1 MSAKVA
7 IIGRPNVGKSTL
19 FNRLVGRKLAL
30 VDDEPGV
37 TRDRREGEARLA
49 DLAFTIVD
57 TAGLEEGDPVTL
69 AGRMRAQTEAALM
82 DCDAILFVVD
92 ARAGL
97 TSADRHFA
105 QAVRRV
111 GKPIIVI
118 ANKAEGGSGRD
129 GVYEAFSLGLGEP
142 IALSAEH
149 GEGLSEL
156 YDALVEV
163 LPAAAR
169 LDPDEESDPEPLVLG
184 EEEDGSELD
193 LAKPLR
199 IAVLGRP
206 NAGKSTLINRILGQ
220 DRLLTG
226 PEPGITRDSIGLD
239 AEWSGRKL
247 KIFDT
252 AGLRRRSRVVE
263 KVEKLAVADALR
275 AVRFAEVVVLLL
287 DATIPFEKQDLT
299 LADLVEQEG
308 RALVIGLN
316 KWDLI
321 DNKSDKAR
329 ELREEADR
337 LLPQLR
343 GTRVIPLSGLTGAHV
358 DRLMEAIIATD
369 AIWNTRISTGRL
381 NRWLAPVVDATP
393 PPAVSGRRVKIRYIT
408 QPKARP
414 PFFVLFGNSVD
425 KIPEGYK
432 RYLVNGLRETFGLI
446 GVPIRLSMRS
456 GGENPYAPKRRRG

>member
-1 MSAKVA
+1 
-7 IIGRPNVGKSTL
+7 
-19 FNRLVGRKLAL
+19 
-30 VDDEPGV
+30 
-37 TRDRREGEARLA
+37 
-49 DLAFTIVD
+49 
-57 TAGLEEGDPVTL
+57 
-69 AGRMRAQTEAALM
+69 
-82 DCDAILFVVD
+82 
-92 ARAGL
+92 
-97 TSADRHFA
+97 
-105 QAVRRV
+105 
-111 GKPIIVI
+111 
-118 ANKAEGGSGRD
+118 
-129 GVYEAFSLGLGEP
+129 
-142 IALSAEH
+142 
-149 GEGLSEL
+149 
-156 YDALVEV
+156 
-163 LPAAAR
+163 
-169 LDPDEESDPEPLVLG
+169 
-184 EEEDGSELD
+184 
-193 LAKPLR
+193 
-199 IAVLGRP
+199 
-206 NAGKSTLINRILGQ
+206 
-220 DRLLTG
+220 
-226 PEPGITRDSIGLD
+226 
-239 AEWSGRKL
+239 
-247 KIFDT
+247 
-252 AGLRRRSRVVE
+252 
-263 KVEKLAVADALR
+263 
-275 AVRFAEVVVLLL
+275 VLLL

-343 GTRVIPLSGLTGAHV
+343 GTRVIPLSGLTGARV

-393 PPAVSGRRVKIRYIT
+393 PPAVSGRRVKIRYMT

-456 GGENPYAPKRRRG
+456 GSENPYAPKRRRG